1 MDNRSQSIIEME
13 QTEYQKKMD
22 LLGLQEHN
30 LFEIEYSKVVNFTS
44 VLTAKYGRES
54 VLDERSFL
62 LRTITRMT
70 NLMKS
75 VYVIFQTTTDRA
87 SMMILTRSIIDLNAI
102 ICFLFDFVKDKD
114 ERHLR
119 FLLYYLDGVRTR
131 LKISGEPLKERDP
144 SVISEEE
151 YNATQKQMDDAK
163 DADIKAIQ
171 DIELRIKASPLSQK
185 MHYSIMENA
194 SWRFKRISSKGDY
207 SWTNLY
213 EIAAGERKMA
223 QFEQMFLSHYVH
235 GAAISDFQFSVINET
250 NPVFALNICC
260 SILYHLETIIKN
272 WFPGEYDDLEEAHK
286 HLLVDTLLEN
296 MTPESLKEYMKRLE
310 NGVES

>member
-1 MDNRSQSIIEME
+1 MGTFSQSIMDME
-13 QTEYQKKMD
+13 QTGYQKKMV

-30 LFEIEYSKVVNFTS
+30 LFEIEYSKVVYFTS
-44 VLTAKYGRES
+44 VLSAKYRSES
-54 VLDERSFL
+54 VLDEQSFL

-87 SMMILTRSIIDLNAI
+87 TMMIIARSVIDLNAI

-114 ERHLR
+114 ERELR
-119 FLLYYLDGVRTR
+119 LLLYYLDGVRTR
-131 LKISGEPLKERDP
+131 LKLSNEPLKERDP
-144 SVISEEE
+144 SIISEEE
-151 YNATQKQMDDAK
+151 YNAIQKQMDQAK
-163 DADIKAIQ
+163 EADIKAIQ
-171 DIELRIKASPLSQK
+171 DIELRIKASPLFSQ
-185 MHYSIMENA
+185 MHHSIMKDA
-194 SWRFKRISSKGDY
+194 SWRFKRIGEKDSF

-235 GAAISDFQFSVINET
+235 GAAISDFQFSGINET

-260 SILYHLETIIKN
+260 SILNHLETIIKN
-272 WFPGEYDDLEEAHK
+272 WFPGEYDELEEAHK
-286 HLLVDTLLEN
+286 QVLGNKLLEN
-296 MTPESLKEYMKRLE
+296 MPPESLNEYLKMIKA
-310 NGVES
+310 GADG

>member
-1 MDNRSQSIIEME
+1 MKTVYQQKME
-13 QTEYQKKMD
+13 

-44 VLTAKYGRES
+44 VLSAKYGRES

-102 ICFLFDFVKDKD
+102 ICFLYDYVKDKE
-114 ERHLR
+114 ERELR
-119 FLLYYLDGVRTR
+119 MLLYYLDGVRTR
-131 LKISGEPLKERDP
+131 LKISREPLKERDP

-171 DIELRIKASPLSQK
+171 DIELRIKASPLFPQ
-185 MHYSIMENA
+185 MHQSIMEKA
-194 SWRFKRISSKGDY
+194 SWRFKRIGSKDNFT
-207 SWTNLY
+207 WINLY
-213 EIAAGERKMA
+213 EIAASEKKMA
-223 QFEQMFLSHYVH
+223 LFEQMFLSHYVH

-250 NPVFALNICC
+250 NPVFALNNCC

-272 WFPGEYDDLEEAHK
+272 WFPGEYDALEEAHK
-286 HLLVDTLLEN
+286 HILVDKLLEN
-296 MTPESLKEYMKRLE
+296 MSPETLKEYLKRLE
-310 NGVES
+310 SRASG